1 MTNKTMI
8 NRWQSS
14 VQNNYGTPSIALVKG
29 KGLVVTDA
37 DGKQYLD
44 FLGGIATNILGHAH
58 PAIVKAVTKQ
68 VSTLS
73 HVSNFYVHPHAVE
86 LAEKLA
92 AMTGD
97 KSAKVFFCQSGAE
110 ANEAALKLS
119 RRTGKVRI
127 VAAQG
132 AFHGRTMGALSLTGQ
147 PAKRE
152 PFLPL
157 IKGVKHVPFGD
168 IEAMRKAVTKKTA
181 MVIIEP
187 IMGEAGVIVPP
198 ADYLRE
204 LRALCDS
211 KGALL
216 VIDAVQ
222 TGMGRTGDW
231 FGYEYSGITPDVI
244 TLAKGLGGGLPL
256 GAMIA
261 LGKAA
266 DLFQPGDHGSTFG
279 GNPVTTAAGLAAIKF
294 IETQKILK
302 KVEKQGVYLMQEL
315 AVIPG
320 VAEVRGAGLLLGIE
334 LEDLKAADIAKALQ
348 NQGVLVNA
356 ANPTTIRLAPALIV
370 TDAQLKK
377 FVSIFKKV
385 MSDGKKCTI
394 SIGSQSKGYFLNPSG
409 ISALTIRF
417 SDIAKE
423 GWLQGYP
430 GNSKS

>member
-1 MTNKTMI
+1 MSNKTVI
-8 NRWQSS
+8 TQWKNS
-14 VQNNYGTPSIALVKG
+14 VQNNYGTPSVALVRG
-29 KGLVVTDA
+29 KGIVVTDA

-44 FLGGIATNILGHAH
+44 FLGGIATSILGQAH
-58 PAIVKAVTKQ
+58 PAIVKAVSKQ

-73 HVSNFYVHPHAVE
+73 HVSNFYAHPNAVA
-86 LAEKLA
+86 LAAKLT

-119 RRTGKVRI
+119 RRTGKSRV

-157 IKGVKHVPFGD
+157 IKGVKHVPYGD
-168 IEAMRKAVTKKTA
+168 INAMRKAVSRKTA

-198 ADYLRE
+198 ADYLQQ
-204 LRALCDS
+204 LRQLCDD

-279 GNPVTTAAGLAAIKF
+279 GNPVTTAAGLAAINF
-294 IETQKILK
+294 IESKKILK
-302 KVEKQGVYLMQEL
+302 KVEKQGAYLMQEL
-315 AVIPG
+315 ALIPG

-334 LEDLKAADIAKALQ
+334 LENRKAADVAGDLQ
-348 NQGVLVNA
+348 KSGVLVNA
-356 ANPTTIRLAPALIV
+356 ANTTTIRLAPALIV
-370 TDAQLKK
+370 TDVQINK
-377 FVSIFKKV
+377 FLAIFKKV
-385 MSDGKKCTI
+385 MHD
-394 SIGSQSKGYFLNPSG
+394 
-409 ISALTIRF
+409 
-417 SDIAKE
+417 AK
-423 GWLQGYP
+423 
-430 GNSKS
+430 

>member
-1 MTNKTMI
+1 MI
-8 NRWQSS
+8 NRWSNS
-14 VQNNYGTPSIALVKG
+14 VQNNYGSPSIALVKG

-58 PAIVKAVTKQ
+58 PAIVKAVSKQ
-68 VSTLS
+68 VSILS
-73 HVSNFYVHPHAVE
+73 HVSNFYVHPNAVE
-86 LAEKLA
+86 LAEKIA
-92 AMTGD
+92 SMTGD

-119 RRTGKVRI
+119 RRTGKVRV

-147 PAKRE
+147 PSKRE

-157 IKGVKHVPFGD
+157 VKGVKHVPYGD
-168 IEAMRKAVTKKTA
+168 IEAMRKAVNKKTA

-198 ADYLRE
+198 ADYLQE
-204 LRALCDS
+204 LRALCDA

-294 IETQKILK
+294 IESQKLLK
-302 KVEKQGVYLMQEL
+302 KVEKQGAYLMQEL
-315 AVIPG
+315 ALIPG
-320 VAEVRGAGLLLGIE
+320 VSEVRGAGLLLGIE
-334 LEDLKAADIAKALQ
+334 LENLKSSDVAGALQ
-348 NQGVLVNA
+348 KSGVLVNA

-370 TDAQLKK
+370 TDVQIKK
-377 FVSIFKKV
+377 FISIFKKV
-385 MSDGKKCTI
+385 MSDVK
-394 SIGSQSKGYFLNPSG
+394 
-409 ISALTIRF
+409 
-417 SDIAKE
+417 
-423 GWLQGYP
+423 
-430 GNSKS
+430 

>member
-8 NRWQSS
+8 NRWKSS

-58 PAIVKAVTKQ
+58 PAIIKAVTKQ

-73 HVSNFYVHPHAVE
+73 HVSNFYVHPQAVE
-86 LAEKLA
+86 LAEELA
-92 AMTGD
+92 AMTSD

-132 AFHGRTMGALSLTGQ
+132 AFHGRTMGALSMTGQ

-157 IKGVKHVPFGD
+157 VKGVKHVPFGD
-168 IEAMRKAVTKKTA
+168 IEAMRKAITKKTA
-181 MVIIEP
+181 MVILEP

-204 LRALCDS
+204 VRALCDA

-294 IETQKILK
+294 MESQKILK
-302 KVEKQGVYLMQEL
+302 KVEKQGVYLMTEL

-334 LEDLKAADIAKALQ
+334 LETKKASDVALALQ
-348 NQGVLVNA
+348 NEGVLVNA
-356 ANPTTIRLAPALIV
+356 ANPTTIRIAPALIV

-385 MSDGKKCTI
+385 MSDGK
-394 SIGSQSKGYFLNPSG
+394 
-409 ISALTIRF
+409 
-417 SDIAKE
+417 
-423 GWLQGYP
+423 
-430 GNSKS
+430 

>member
-1 MTNKTMI
+1 
-8 NRWQSS
+8 
-14 VQNNYGTPSIALVKG
+14 V
-29 KGLVVTDA
+29 
-37 DGKQYLD
+37 
-44 FLGGIATNILGHAH
+44 
-58 PAIVKAVTKQ
+58 
-68 VSTLS
+68 LS
-73 HVSNFYVHPHAVE
+73 HVSNFYVHPNAVE
-86 LAEKLA
+86 LAEKLTS
-92 AMTGD
+92 MTGD

-147 PAKRE
+147 PSKRE

-157 IKGVKHVPFGD
+157 IKGVKHVPYGN
-168 IEAMRKAVTKKTA
+168 IEAMRKAVSKKTA

-198 ADYLRE
+198 ADYLQE
-204 LRALCDS
+204 LRSLCDA

-244 TLAKGLGGGLPL
+244 TLAKGLGGGFPL

-279 GNPVTTAAGLAAIKF
+279 GNPVTTSAGLAAIKY
-294 IETQKILK
+294 IESQKLLK
-302 KVEKQGVYLMQEL
+302 KVEKQGAYLMQEL
-315 AVIPG
+315 ALIPG

-334 LEDLKAADIAKALQ
+334 LEKLKASDVASSLQKA
-348 NQGVLVNA
+348 GVLVNA

-370 TDAQLKK
+370 SDAQIKK
-377 FVSIFKKV
+377 FITVFKKV
-385 MSDGKKCTI
+385 MSDGK
-394 SIGSQSKGYFLNPSG
+394 
-409 ISALTIRF
+409 
-417 SDIAKE
+417 
-423 GWLQGYP
+423 
-430 GNSKS
+430 

>member
-8 NRWQSS
+8 NRWSNS
-14 VQNNYGTPSIALVKG
+14 VQNNYGSPSIALVKG

-37 DGKQYLD
+37 EGKQYLD

-68 VSTLS
+68 VSILS
-73 HVSNFYVHPHAVE
+73 HVSNFYVHPNAVE

-92 AMTGD
+92 SMTGD
-97 KSAKVFFCQSGAE
+97 NGAKVFFCQSGAE

-119 RRTGKVRI
+119 RRTGKVRV

-147 PAKRE
+147 PSKRE

-157 IKGVKHVPFGD
+157 IKGVKHVPYGD
-168 IEAMRKAVTKKTA
+168 IEAMRKAVSKKTA

-198 ADYLRE
+198 ADYLQE
-204 LRALCDS
+204 LRTLCDA

-279 GNPVTTAAGLAAIKF
+279 GNPVTTSAGLAAIKF
-294 IETQKILK
+294 IESQKILK
-302 KVEKQGVYLMQEL
+302 KVEKQGAYLMQEL
-315 AVIPG
+315 ALIPG

-334 LEDLKAADIAKALQ
+334 LKNLKSSDVASALQ
-348 NQGVLVNA
+348 KSGVLVNA
-356 ANPTTIRLAPALIV
+356 ANSTTIRLAPALIA
-370 TDAQLKK
+370 TDVQIKK
-377 FVSIFKKV
+377 FITIFKKV
-385 MSDGKKCTI
+385 MNDGK
-394 SIGSQSKGYFLNPSG
+394 
-409 ISALTIRF
+409 
-417 SDIAKE
+417 
-423 GWLQGYP
+423 
-430 GNSKS
+430 

>member
-8 NRWQSS
+8 NRWKSS

-198 ADYLRE
+198 ADYLRD
-204 LRALCDS
+204 LRALCDA

-294 IETQKILK
+294 IEKQKILK

-320 VAEVRGAGLLLGIE
+320 VSEVRGAGLLLGIE
-334 LEDLKAADIAKALQ
+334 LENLKAADIAKALQ
-348 NQGVLVNA
+348 NEGVLVNA

-385 MSDGKKCTI
+385 MSDGK
-394 SIGSQSKGYFLNPSG
+394 
-409 ISALTIRF
+409 
-417 SDIAKE
+417 
-423 GWLQGYP
+423 
-430 GNSKS
+430 

>member
-8 NRWQSS
+8 NRWKSS

-127 VAAQG
+127 IAAQG

-157 IKGVKHVPFGD
+157 VKGVKHVPFGD

-204 LRALCDS
+204 LRALCDA

-334 LEDLKAADIAKALQ
+334 LETKKASDVALALQ
-348 NQGVLVNA
+348 NEGVLVNA

-385 MSDGKKCTI
+385 MSDGK
-394 SIGSQSKGYFLNPSG
+394 
-409 ISALTIRF
+409 
-417 SDIAKE
+417 
-423 GWLQGYP
+423 
-430 GNSKS
+430 

>member
-1 MTNKTMI
+1 MTNNKYLE
-8 NRWQSS
+8 RWDSS
-14 VQNNYGTPSIALVKG
+14 LQNNYGKPAITLVKG
-29 KGLVVTDA
+29 KGIVVTDA
-37 DGKQYLD
+37 DGKSYLD
-44 FLGGIATNILGHAH
+44 FLGGIATSVLGHAH
-58 PAIVKAVTKQ
+58 PVIVKAVTKQ

-73 HVSNFYVHPHAVE
+73 HVSNFYAHPNAIE
-86 LAEKLA
+86 LAEKLV
-92 AMTGD
+92 AMAGD
-97 KSAKVFFCQSGAE
+97 KNAKVFFCQSGAE

-119 RRTGKVRI
+119 RRTGKVRV

-147 PAKRE
+147 PSKRE

-157 IKGVKHVPFGD
+157 IKGVKHVPYGD
-168 IEAMRKAVTKKTA
+168 IDAMRKAVSRKTA

-198 ADYLRE
+198 ADYLQE
-204 LRALCDS
+204 LRLLCD
-211 KGALL
+211 KNGALL

-294 IETQKILK
+294 IESQEILS
-302 KVEKQGVYLMQEL
+302 KVEKQGAHLMQEL
-315 AVIPG
+315 ALIPG
-320 VAEVRGAGLLLGIE
+320 VKEVRGAGLLLGIE
-334 LEDLKAADIAKALQ
+334 LESLKASDISDAMRTA
-348 NQGVLVNA
+348 GVLVNA
-356 ANPTTIRLAPALIV
+356 ANATTIRIAPALIV
-370 TDAQLKK
+370 SDVQINK
-377 FVSIFKKV
+377 FISIFRKV
-385 MSDGKKCTI
+385 
-394 SIGSQSKGYFLNPSG
+394 
-409 ISALTIRF
+409 
-417 SDIAKE
+417 IADAK
-423 GWLQGYP
+423 
-430 GNSKS
+430 

>member
-1 MTNKTMI
+1 MI
-8 NRWQSS
+8 NRWKSS

-44 FLGGIATNILGHAH
+44 FLGGIATSILGHAH

-73 HVSNFYVHPHAVE
+73 HVSNFYAHPHAIE

-97 KSAKVFFCQSGAE
+97 KKAKVFFCQSGAE

-119 RRTGKVRI
+119 RRSGKVRI

-147 PAKRE
+147 PSKRE

-157 IKGVKHVPFGD
+157 IKGVKHVPFGE

-204 LRALCDS
+204 LRSLCDA

-279 GNPVTTAAGLAAIKF
+279 GNPVTTAAGLASIKF
-294 IETQKILK
+294 IEAQKILR
-302 KVEKQGVYLMQEL
+302 KVETQGLYLIQEL
-315 AVIPG
+315 ALIPG

-334 LEDLKAADIAKALQ
+334 LESRNAADVALALQ
-348 NQGVLVNA
+348 NEGVLVNA

-370 TDAQLKK
+370 TDAQIKK
-377 FVSIFKKV
+377 FVAIFRKV
-385 MSDGKKCTI
+385 MSDGK
-394 SIGSQSKGYFLNPSG
+394 
-409 ISALTIRF
+409 
-417 SDIAKE
+417 
-423 GWLQGYP
+423 
-430 GNSKS
+430 

>member
-1 MTNKTMI
+1 MTNKKMLS
-8 NRWQSS
+8 RWSTV
-14 VQNNYGTPSIALVKG
+14 VQNNYGTPTIALVKG
-29 KGLVVTDA
+29 KGIVVTDA

-44 FLGGIATNILGHAH
+44 FLGGIATSILGHAH

-73 HVSNFYVHPHAVE
+73 HVSNFYAHPQAIE
-86 LAEKLA
+86 LAEKLT

-97 KSAKVFFCQSGAE
+97 KNAKVFFCQSGAE

-119 RRTGKVRI
+119 RRTGKVRV

-147 PAKRE
+147 PSKRE

-157 IKGVKHVPFGD
+157 IKGVKHVPYGD

-198 ADYLRE
+198 ADYLQQ
-204 LRALCDS
+204 LRALCDD

-266 DLFQPGDHGSTFG
+266 DLFQAGDHGSTFG

-294 IETQKILK
+294 IETAGVLA
-302 KVEKQGVYLMQEL
+302 KVEKQGAHLMQEL

-334 LEDLKAADIAKALQ
+334 LNSLKSADIANALRAE
-348 NQGVLVNA
+348 GVLVNA
-356 ANPTTIRLAPALIV
+356 ANPTTIRIASALIV
-370 TDAQLKK
+370 TDAQIKK
-377 FVSIFKKV
+377 FIAIFKKV
-385 MSDGKKCTI
+385 MSD
-394 SIGSQSKGYFLNPSG
+394 
-409 ISALTIRF
+409 
-417 SDIAKE
+417 AK
-423 GWLQGYP
+423 
-430 GNSKS
+430 

>member
-1 MTNKTMI
+1 MTNKTVI
-8 NRWQSS
+8 NRWKSS
-14 VQNNYGTPSIALVKG
+14 VQNNYGSPSIALVKG

-68 VSTLS
+68 VATLT
-73 HVSNFYVHPHAVE
+73 HVSNFYAHPNAVE

-92 AMTGD
+92 AMTGN
-97 KSAKVFFCQSGAE
+97 KSAKVFLCQSGAE

-119 RRTGKVRI
+119 RRTGRMRI

-147 PAKRE
+147 PSKRE

-157 IKGVKHVPFGD
+157 VKGVKHVPYGD
-168 IEAMRKAVTKKTA
+168 IEAMRKAVTRKTA

-198 ADYLRE
+198 ADYLQE
-204 LRALCDS
+204 LRAICDV

-279 GNPVTTAAGLAAIKF
+279 GNPVTTAAALAAIKF
-294 IETQKILK
+294 IEIQKILQ
-302 KVEKQGVYLMQEL
+302 KVEKQGAYLMQEL

-334 LEDLKAADIAKALQ
+334 LETMKAADIAKALQ
-348 NQGVLVNA
+348 DQGVLVNA
-356 ANPTTIRLAPALIV
+356 ANPTTIRLAPALVV
-370 TDAQLKK
+370 TDAQIKK
-377 FVSIFKKV
+377 FVAIFKKV
-385 MSDGKKCTI
+385 MSDGK
-394 SIGSQSKGYFLNPSG
+394 
-409 ISALTIRF
+409 
-417 SDIAKE
+417 
-423 GWLQGYP
+423 
-430 GNSKS
+430 

>member
-1 MTNKTMI
+1 MI
-8 NRWQSS
+8 NRWSNS
-14 VQNNYGTPSIALVKG
+14 VQNNYGSPSIALVKG

-58 PAIVKAVTKQ
+58 PAIVKAVSKQ
-68 VSTLS
+68 VSILS
-73 HVSNFYVHPHAVE
+73 HVSNFYVHPNAVE

-92 AMTGD
+92 SMTGD

-119 RRTGKVRI
+119 RRTGKVRV

-147 PAKRE
+147 PSKRE

-157 IKGVKHVPFGD
+157 VKGVKHVPYGD
-168 IEAMRKAVTKKTA
+168 IEAMRKAVNKKTA

-198 ADYLRE
+198 ADYLQE
-204 LRALCDS
+204 LRALCDA

-294 IETQKILK
+294 IESQKLLK
-302 KVEKQGVYLMQEL
+302 KVEKQGAYLMQEL
-315 AVIPG
+315 ALIPG
-320 VAEVRGAGLLLGIE
+320 VSEVRGAGLLLGIE
-334 LEDLKAADIAKALQ
+334 LENLKSSDVAGELQ
-348 NQGVLVNA
+348 KSGVLVNA

-370 TDAQLKK
+370 TDVQIKK
-377 FVSIFKKV
+377 FISIFKKV
-385 MSDGKKCTI
+385 MSDVK
-394 SIGSQSKGYFLNPSG
+394 
-409 ISALTIRF
+409 
-417 SDIAKE
+417 
-423 GWLQGYP
+423 
-430 GNSKS
+430 

>member
-8 NRWQSS
+8 NRWKSS

-44 FLGGIATNILGHAH
+44 FLGGIATSILGHAH

-73 HVSNFYVHPHAVE
+73 HISNFYAHPHAVE

-97 KSAKVFFCQSGAE
+97 KKAKVFFCQSGAE

-119 RRTGKVRI
+119 RRSGKVRI

-147 PAKRE
+147 PSKRE

-157 IKGVKHVPFGD
+157 IKGVKHVPFGE

-204 LRALCDS
+204 LRSLCDA

-294 IETQKILK
+294 IEAQKILK
-302 KVEKQGVYLMQEL
+302 KVEAQGLYLIQEL
-315 AVIPG
+315 ALIPG

-334 LEDLKAADIAKALQ
+334 LESRKAADVALALQ
-348 NQGVLVNA
+348 NEGVLVNA

-370 TDAQLKK
+370 TDAQIKK
-377 FVSIFKKV
+377 FVAIFRKV
-385 MSDGKKCTI
+385 MSDGK
-394 SIGSQSKGYFLNPSG
+394 
-409 ISALTIRF
+409 
-417 SDIAKE
+417 
-423 GWLQGYP
+423 
-430 GNSKS
+430 

>member
-1 MTNKTMI
+1 MTNK
-8 NRWQSS
+8 NLVDRWNASI
-14 VQNNYGTPSIALVKG
+14 QNNYGTPGIALVKG
-29 KGLVVTDA
+29 KGVVVTDS
-37 DGKQYLD
+37 DGNKYLD

-58 PAIVKAVTKQ
+58 PAIIKAVSEQ
-68 VSTLS
+68 IATLS
-73 HVSNFYVHPHAVE
+73 HVSNFYAHPNAIN
-86 LAEKLA
+86 LAEKLIQ
-92 AMTGD
+92 MTGE
-97 KSAKVFFCQSGAE
+97 KNAKVFFCQSGAE

-119 RRTGKVRI
+119 RRTGKSKV

-157 IKGVKHVPFGD
+157 IKGVKHVPYGD
-168 IEAMRKAVTKKTA
+168 IGAMRKAVTKKTA

-198 ADYLRE
+198 SDYLKQLRE
-204 LRALCDS
+204 ICND

-261 LGKAA
+261 IGTAA

-279 GNPVTTAAGLAAIKF
+279 GNPVTTAAALAVIKV
-294 IETQKILK
+294 IETRDILS
-302 KVEKQGVYLMQEL
+302 KVEKQGRFLIQEL
-315 AVIPG
+315 ALIPG
-320 VAEVRGAGLLLGIE
+320 VKEVRGAGLLLGIE
-334 LEDLKAADIAKALQ
+334 LETLDAKQIANSLSEI
-348 NQGVLVNA
+348 GILVNA
-356 ANPTTIRLAPALIV
+356 ANESTIRIAPALIV
-370 TDAQLKK
+370 TDVQINK
-377 FVSIFKKV
+377 FISCFKKV
-385 MSDGKKCTI
+385 VA
-394 SIGSQSKGYFLNPSG
+394 N
-409 ISALTIRF
+409 
-417 SDIAKE
+417 AK
-423 GWLQGYP
+423 
-430 GNSKS
+430 